1 MRKKIAAI
9 VFIGLAFV
17 AGWHYGQAGYKLE
30 PGSAKQFLEFG
41 RNNSPD
47 TVNWQLLW
55 DAISEINDKY
65 VNRPADMKKVLEGA
79 VAGAVAS
86 LGDPYSVF
94 LPPQEAREFKD
105 ELAGNFEGI
114 GAEIAIKNQVLT
126 IVTPLDNSP
135 AIKAGLKAGDIILKI
150 DGVEAK
156 PFSLEEAVTKIRG
169 PAGTK
174 VALTVLHKGAND
186 LSEVSI
192 TRAKIEVKSVSIETK
207 TANGKKIGYIKIRR
221 FGEDTAGVIDRAVT
235 DFLAAGVKGLIV
247 DVRNDPGG
255 FLDAAVE
262 VASNWVSDKQTVVIQ
277 KFGDGTEQ
285 VYTGEGQARL
295 SKMPTVVLMN
305 GGSAS
310 ASEILSGALND
321 HGYAKLIGEKSFGK
335 GSVQELINLRD
346 DAQLKLTIAKWLTPN
361 GHDLNKDGLEPDIK
375 VELTDEDYQADRDPQ
390 LDKALE
396 EVAK

>member
-135 AIKAGLKAGDIILKI
+135 AIKAGLK
-150 DGVEAK
+150 
-156 PFSLEEAVTKIRG
+156 
-169 PAGTK
+169 
-174 VALTVLHKGAND
+174 
-186 LSEVSI
+186 
-192 TRAKIEVKSVSIETK
+192 
-207 TANGKKIGYIKIRR
+207 
-221 FGEDTAGVIDRAVT
+221 GEDTAGVIDRAVT

-277 KFGDGTEQ
+277 KFGD
-285 VYTGEGQARL
+285 
-295 SKMPTVVLMN
+295 
-305 GGSAS
+305 
-310 ASEILSGALND
+310 
-321 HGYAKLIGEKSFGK
+321 
-335 GSVQELINLRD
+335 
-346 DAQLKLTIAKWLTPN
+346 
-361 GHDLNKDGLEPDIK
+361 
-375 VELTDEDYQADRDPQ
+375 
-390 LDKALE
+390 
-396 EVAK
+396 